1 MNFIIDY
8 IDTFNYTFTK
18 NFNDIIK
25 TTVNNFFPAL
35 NEIDNNYLYKLTKFC
50 IEMISNK
57 YFFKPEPDYYSKW
70 TQNSERDIKGVILL
84 LLPFIDDKNKL

>member
-25 TTVNNFFPAL
+25 TTVNNFFPSL
-35 NEIDNNYLYKLTKFC
+35 NEIDNN
-50 IEMISNK
+50 
-57 YFFKPEPDYYSKW
+57 
-70 TQNSERDIKGVILL
+70 
-84 LLPFIDDKNKL
+84 